1 MTHEP
6 VDGIGNEK
14 VIEFVNEVGPYIK
27 KYLGED
33 KGVILSVCT
42 GGVYY
47 GMRLRSYLIEGRDP
61 DDVLYGEI
69 EKENISLDSLPVD
82 GRKIVVV
89 DDAVGTGST
98 YKKLMANLEP
108 QIEKSNAED
117 LIYVV
122 YNDMI
127 GFADCSANR
136 GWTRKKKK
144 KGILSSLF
152 NI

>member
-1 MTHEP
+1 MVHEP

-33 KGVILSVCT
+33 KGVILSVRT

-69 EKENISLDSLPVD
+69 KKENGSLDSLPVD
-82 GRKIVVV
+82 DRKIVVV

-98 YKKLMANLEP
+98 YKKLMASLEP
-108 QIEKSNAED
+108 QIEKSDADD

-136 GWTRKKKK
+136 GWTPRKKKK
-144 KGILSSLF
+144 GFIRNILSL
-152 NI
+152 